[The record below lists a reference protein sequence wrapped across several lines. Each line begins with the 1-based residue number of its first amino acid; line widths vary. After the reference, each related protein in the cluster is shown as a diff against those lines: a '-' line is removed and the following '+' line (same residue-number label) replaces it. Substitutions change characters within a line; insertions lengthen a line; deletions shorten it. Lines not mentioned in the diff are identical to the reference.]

1 MNELFTLVAFSV
13 LRLSGIRDGR
23 RLLARRTAVAG
34 DAVLVDP
41 SADVGA
47 ELFFE
52 LPELRPLGEVVFQ
65 VVCPEDRGADA
76 GELQCD
82 LLPLV
87 LGDGRKVRRKDQTVS
102 YFEKSKPRNSTLSAA
117 RTADKVVAPNSMLR
131 A

>member
-13 LRLSGIRDGR
+13 LRLSGIRNGR
-23 RLLARRTAVAG
+23 RLLARRTAVTG

-47 ELFFE
+47 EFFPE

-76 GELQCD
+76 GELQRD

-87 LGDGRKVRRKDQTVS
+87 LGDGRKVRRKDQV
-102 YFEKSKPRNSTLSAA
+102 
-117 RTADKVVAPNSMLR
+117 DGVVLREEQAPEQHLVGGTDCRIGSGS
-131 A
+131 